1 MSYVV
6 AMCREGVLSAK
17 SKRLFAIW
25 PLTYVL
31 EPIENADVVSAA
43 HKSCNRLLT
52 FKSNIP

>member
-6 AMCREGVLSAK
+6 AMCREGVLNAK

-25 PLTYVL
+25 PLTYVQ

-43 HKSCNRLLT
+43 HKSCNRLST